1 MRIWIMWSRRLKMS
15 LLLFLLFFTFP
26 VTVSKGRLPK
36 ASFICLVKRVGV
48 DIVGENSF
56 EADFSI
62 S

>member
-1 MRIWIMWSRRLKMS
+1 MS

-36 ASFICLVKRVGV
+36 ASFICLVNRVGV

>member
-1 MRIWIMWSRRLKMS
+1 MWSRRLKMS